1 MYDEIAMRHLHGG
14 PNDIR
19 GTEWLKRVEE
29 FIKVKKNVML
39 NFDFLGS

>member
-29 FIKVKKNVML
+29 FIKVKKKCYVN
-39 NFDFLGS
+39 FLGP